1 MIEQILP
8 PGVAVSEAF
17 DDLADAPLFPEEA
30 AVVRNAVDSRKREF
44 ATARMCARRALADM
58 GLPAVP
64 VLPGQGG
71 APRWPETVVGSLT
84 HTRGYRAAVVGRRTH
99 FATLGIDAE
108 PHAPLPDGVIDVTAL
123 PAERDHLR
131 VLRTADPGVCWDRL
145 LFCMK
150 EAVFKA
156 WYPFTGESLG
166 FEDAD
171 IGIDLGT
178 GTFSARILAPY
189 SPTGGG
195 RLDRLDGRW
204 LVRDGLALAAITV
217 PAARLPR

>member
-8 PGVAVSEAF
+8 PDVAVSEAF

-64 VLPGQGG
+64 VLPGEGG
-71 APRWPETVVGSLT
+71 APHWPETVVGSLT
-84 HTRGYRAAVVGRRTH
+84 HTRGYRAAVLGRRTH

-123 PAERDHLR
+123 PAERDHLLSSAQAR
-131 VLRTADPGVCWDRL
+131 SGHSRNPYTRYPTLAVKPAT
-145 LFCMK
+145 
-150 EAVFKA
+150 EA
-156 WYPFTGESLG
+156 SQ
-166 FEDAD
+166 
-171 IGIDLGT
+171 
-178 GTFSARILAPY
+178 
-189 SPTGGG
+189 
-195 RLDRLDGRW
+195 
-204 LVRDGLALAAITV
+204 
-217 PAARLPR
+217 